1 MDGSQDKTP
10 VTDNNSD
17 PNEIIAEGEG
27 YLDQVIIKAEVTGH
41 GVWLNMQME
50 RDGEIKDGSRN
61 LTWANSST

>member
-10 VTDNNSD
+10 VTDNSSD

-27 YLDQVIIKAEVTGH
+27 DLDQVIIKVEVTGH

-50 RDGEIKDGSRN
+50 RDEEIKDGSRN